1 MNKQKRFKTYA
12 GCMCGIVAIATLA
25 LPLVAKSQEPE
36 TASLTSTQYNNG
48 RLPGDDVKAK
58 EPIIIAYD
66 ENGDEYVEDY
76 ENYNIE
82 QALIEQGYYR
92 DDIPLSYENQDYLQ
106 TACNEFDIEY
116 ALALGVIERETDFQN
131 IMGDNG
137 NSYGYMQVYKYW
149 HEDRMVTLG
158 VDDLMN
164 PFGNFRVGCSFLKE
178 CIDKYGLESGLAYYN
193 SGSTKINNY
202 VGEVLCNMEKWQ
214 NVLDS

>member
-1 MNKQKRFKTYA
+1 MNYQKSLKLYV
-12 GCMCGIVAIATLA
+12 GCMCGVVAFATLA
-25 LPLVAKSQEPE
+25 LPLVAKNQEPD
-36 TASLTSTQYNNG
+36 TASLTSIQYNNG
-48 RLPGDDVKAK
+48 RIPGDDVEAK
-58 EPIIIAYD
+58 EPTIVTYD
-66 ENGDEYVEDY
+66 EECNEHTEDY

-106 TACNEFDIEY
+106 TACEEFGVDY

-149 HEDRMVTLG
+149 HKDRMATLG

-164 PFGNFRVGCSFLKE
+164 PLGNFRVGCSFLKE

-193 SGSTKINNY
+193 SGSTKINKYANT
-202 VGEVLCNMEKWQ
+202 VLCNMEKWQ
-214 NVLDS
+214 NLLDS